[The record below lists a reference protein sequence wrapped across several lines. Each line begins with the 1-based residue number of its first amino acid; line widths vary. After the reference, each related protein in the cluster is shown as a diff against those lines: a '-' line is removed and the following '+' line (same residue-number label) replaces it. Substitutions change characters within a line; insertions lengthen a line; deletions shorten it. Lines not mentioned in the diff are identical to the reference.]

1 VNGVPLN
8 TEKNLYS
15 YFAKTAGRQ
24 IALSVNN
31 TILKDAKEF
40 TVVPVSSE
48 VNLRQQDWVE
58 TNRRKVDK
66 LSNGKLAYVWLPN
79 TGEATQI
86 STVTILPK
94 DKKGAIIDERFN
106 HGGQMPITSQ
116 MCFQEIFLV
125 ILIIP
130 LGTIYST
137 KRRIWGPKVII
148 NEMAGSVETCFR
160 ICLRCERLAHWLVQQ
175 RGEDL
180 LEFGMFQVLLMEE
193 PSLLLEAVS
202 IT

>member
-1 VNGVPLN
+1 MVFRL
-8 TEKNLYS
+8 TQKKTYS

-31 TILKDAKEF
+31 TPILKDAKEF

-79 TGEATQI
+79 TGKAATQI

-94 DKKGAIIDERFN
+94 RTKKGAIIDERFN
-106 HGGQMPITSQ
+106 HGDRLPITSQ

-130 LGTIYST
+130 LGTNRHLRHQT
-137 KRRIWGPKVII
+137 QGWGPKVMII
-148 NEMAGSVETCFR
+148 NEMAGSVETCF
-160 ICLRCERLAHWLVQQ
+160 LYV
-175 RGEDL
+175 
-180 LEFGMFQVLLMEE
+180 
-193 PSLLLEAVS
+193 
-202 IT
+202 